1 MSILVVDDD
10 EDLSR
15 LLAIRLQAAGGYE
28 VCLAHSA
35 QAAFEGLALLGT
47 ETSKG
52 IDLILMDVELPDIDG
67 IEACRRLKNH
77 PVGQDIPVIIVTGHN
92 GQGNLEAAFNAGA
105 VDYVT
110 KPFDSVSLIAR
121 VRSALRLK
129 REIDTRK
136 QREKELLALAHQL
149 EVANEQLRQL
159 STLDELTGIAN
170 RRQFEVEVHL
180 EFQRAMRSETS
191 LSLIMIDIDNFKAYN
206 DIHGHQAGDDC
217 LRQVATALSSTL
229 KRLNDLVAR
238 YGGEEF
244 VVVLPETGSKG
255 ARCVA
260 ESLRQAVEALK
271 IPHYCASQS
280 DLMVTI
286 SLGVST
292 LIPQRGDDPTKLII
306 AADQALYR
314 SKHAGR
320 NRVTIATFEK

>member
-1 MSILVVDDD
+1 MPILVVDDD

-15 LLAIRLQAAGGYE
+15 LLALRLQAAGGYE

-35 QAAFEGLALLGT
+35 QAAFEGLAMQST
-47 ETSKG
+47 EASKS
-52 IDLILMDVELPDIDG
+52 IDLILMDVGLPDIDG
-67 IEACRRLKNH
+67 IEVCRRLKSH
-77 PVGQDIPVIIVTGHN
+77 PIGQDIPVIIVTGRN
-92 GQGNLEAAFNAGA
+92 GHENLQAAFDAGA

-110 KPFDSVSLIAR
+110 KPFDSASLIAR

-129 REIDTRK
+129 QEIDTRK
-136 QREKELLALAHQL
+136 QRERELLALAHQL
-149 EVANEQLRQL
+149 EIANEQLRQL

-170 RRQFEVEVHL
+170 RRQFEVEVQL
-180 EFQRAMRSETS
+180 EFQRAMRGKTS

-206 DIHGHQAGDDC
+206 DIYGHQAGDDC
-217 LRQVATALSSTL
+217 LRQVAAALNSKL

-244 VVVLPETGSKG
+244 VVILPETSSKG
-255 ARCVA
+255 ARYVA
-260 ESLRQAVEALK
+260 ESLRQAVEFLK
-271 IPHYCASQS
+271 IPHHRNLHG

-292 LIPQRGDDPTKLII
+292 LIPQYGDDPTKLIT

-314 SKHAGR
+314 SKHTGR
-320 NRVTIATFEK
+320 NRVTITYT